1 MKFLGS
7 SKITRQYQISIPSD
21 VRAKLELALGDHI
34 IFVEDTDGRII
45 LTKEIALPDE

>member
-7 SKITRQYQISIPSD
+7 SKITRQNQVSLPVD
-21 VRAKLELALGDHI
+21 VREKLSVGLGDHI

-45 LTKEIALPDE
+45 ITTKIALPPE